1 LLCDSCST
9 ASWDYIVVTDGESL
23 SQQPFVEQFL
33 VLEVTPMVNK
43 SLFASMLGRLPK
55 ANAVN
60 EAGGRAYKLEP
71 KHALAQV
78 AATGT
83 FANAFYS
90 TAEAQLDELLELIDQ
105 VDDNQYLAK
114 LAIYARQK
122 AFMKDMPAALLVALS
137 VRDTELMHQV
147 FDRVVDNGRVL
158 RTVFQMIR
166 SGRFKDKAGKSRIG
180 LSSSVQRAFQRWL
193 NTASVGKLL
202 SASIGND
209 PSLRDIL
216 RMARP
221 TPKDNARRAMF
232 GWLTDKSIDKWA
244 PATEA
249 DLPVEVQSLI
259 AYRNSESEEAQ
270 ALIVG
275 GLDNVRWDLLSD
287 AAKGPKIWAAL
298 ARKMGSQALR
308 MNLNTLL
315 RHDVFNVEQLS
326 STDQSGSDERLG
338 QAFNNMVDYVADRIA
353 DEKEIRA
360 SKQFPYQYFTAYL
373 NADDNVP
380 QKIKTALHKAA
391 EFACGNVPELPGPVV
406 IGLDTSGSMS
416 SSVTGDRG
424 RGATSKMRCIDV
436 AALFAAAIL
445 RRNPDSVVIPFDT
458 AAYDAKMDPNDSILS
473 IAERLAK
480 YGGGGTD
487 CSLPLVAASQQH
499 AMRKFAGVV
508 LVSDNES
515 WVGTGRGGSTGVM
528 TAWEAF
534 VANQRKLAGKEACPK
549 LVCIDLQPY
558 RTVQACERADIMNIG
573 GYSDSVF
580 NVISSFLADNDQRFV
595 AEVEAIKL

>member
-1 LLCDSCST
+1 
-9 ASWDYIVVTDGESL
+9 
-23 SQQPFVEQFL
+23 
-33 VLEVTPMVNK
+33 
-43 SLFASMLGRLPK
+43 
-55 ANAVN
+55 
-60 EAGGRAYKLEP
+60 
-71 KHALAQV
+71 
-78 AATGT
+78 
-83 FANAFYS
+83 
-90 TAEAQLDELLELIDQ
+90 
-105 VDDNQYLAK
+105 
-114 LAIYARQK
+114 
-122 AFMKDMPAALLVALS
+122 
-137 VRDTELMHQV
+137 MHRV

-166 SGRFKDKAGKSRIG
+166 SGRFKNKAGKGRVG

-232 GWLTDKSIDKWA
+232 GWLTDKSIEKWA

-270 ALIVG
+270 ALIAG

-287 AAKGPKIWAAL
+287 AAKGPTVWAAL
-298 ARKMGSQALR
+298 ARKMGPQALR

-315 RHDVFNVEQLS
+315 RHDVLAT
-326 STDQSGSDERLG
+326 ST
-338 QAFNNMVDYVADRIA
+338 MVDYVADRIA
-353 DEKEIRA
+353 DESEIRR
-360 SKQFPYQYFTAYL
+360 SKQFPYQYFAAYL
-373 NADDNVP
+373 NADDNVPQKIVP

-391 EFACGNVPELPGPVV
+391 EIACGNVPELPGPVV

-416 SSVTGDRG
+416 SAVTGHRG

-458 AAYDAKMDPNDSILS
+458 SAYDAKMDPTDSILS

-487 CSLPLVAASQQH
+487 CSLPLVAANQKH
-499 AMRKFAGVV
+499 AKRKFAGIV

-515 WVGTGRGGSTGVM
+515 WVGRGRHGSTGVM

-534 VANQRKLAGKEACPK
+534 VANQRKLAGKDAAPK
-549 LVCIDLQPY
+549 LVNIDLQPY
-558 RTVQACERADIMNIG
+558 QTFQACERADIMNIG
-573 GYSDSVF
+573 GFSDSVF
-580 NVISSFLADNDQRFV
+580 NVICAFLADNNQRFV
-595 AEVEAIKL
+595 AEVEAIEL

>member
-1 LLCDSCST
+1 M
-9 ASWDYIVVTDGESL
+9 A
-23 SQQPFVEQFL
+23 
-33 VLEVTPMVNK
+33 NK
-43 SLFASMLGRLPK
+43 SLFASLTRELPP
-55 ANAVN
+55 ANAFN

-83 FANAFYS
+83 FGNAFYS
-90 TAEAQLDELLELIDQ
+90 TAETQLDEVLKLIDE

-114 LAIYARQK
+114 LALYACEK

-137 VRDTELMHQV
+137 VRDTELMHRV

-166 SGRFKDKAGKSRIG
+166 SGQFKNKVGKGRVG

-232 GWLTDKSIDKWA
+232 GWLTDKSIEKWA

-259 AYRNSESEEAQ
+259 AYRNSESEEGQ
-270 ALIVG
+270 ALIAG
-275 GLDNVRWDLLSD
+275 GLDNVRWDFLSD
-287 AAKGPKIWAAL
+287 AAKGPTVWAAL
-298 ARKMGSQALR
+298 ARKMGPQALR

-315 RHDVFNVEQLS
+315 RHDVLATS
-326 STDQSGSDERLG
+326 
-338 QAFNNMVDYVADRIA
+338 AMVDYVADRIA
-353 DEKEIRA
+353 DESEIRR
-360 SKQFPYQYFTAYL
+360 SKQFPYQYFAAYL

-391 EFACGNVPELPGPVV
+391 EIACGNVPELPGPVV

-416 SSVTGDRG
+416 SAVTGNRG

-458 AAYDAKMDPNDSILS
+458 SAYDAKMDPNDSILS

-487 CSLPLVAASQQH
+487 CSLPLVAAKQKY
-499 AMRKFAGVV
+499 ANRKFAGIV

-515 WVGTGRGGSTGVM
+515 WVGTGRHGSTGVM

-534 VANQRKLAGKEACPK
+534 VANQRKLAGKEANPK

-558 RTVQACERADIMNIG
+558 QTVQACERADIMNIG
-573 GYSDSVF
+573 GFSDSVF
-580 NVISSFLADNDQRFV
+580 NVISAFLADNNQRFF
-595 AEVEAIKL
+595 AEVEAIEL

>member
-1 LLCDSCST
+1 M
-9 ASWDYIVVTDGESL
+9 A
-23 SQQPFVEQFL
+23 
-33 VLEVTPMVNK
+33 NK
-43 SLFASMLGRLPK
+43 SLFAGLTSRLPR

-60 EAGGRAYKLEP
+60 EAGGLAYKLEP

-83 FANAFYS
+83 FGNAFYS
-90 TAEAQLDELLELIDQ
+90 KAETQLDEVLKLIDE

-114 LAIYARQK
+114 LALYAREK

-137 VRDTELMHQV
+137 VRDTELMHRV

-166 SGRFKDKAGKSRIG
+166 SGQFKNKAGKGRVG

-221 TPKDNARRAMF
+221 TPKDNSRRAMF
-232 GWLTDKSIDKWA
+232 GWLTDKSIEKWA

-270 ALIVG
+270 ALIAG
-275 GLDNVRWDLLSD
+275 GLDSVRWDLLSD
-287 AAKGPKIWAAL
+287 AAKGPTVWAAL
-298 ARKMGSQALR
+298 ARKMGPQALR

-315 RHDVFNVEQLS
+315 RHDVLAT
-326 STDQSGSDERLG
+326 ST
-338 QAFNNMVDYVADRIA
+338 MVDYVADRIA
-353 DEKEIRA
+353 DESEIRR
-360 SKQFPYQYFTAYL
+360 SKQFPYQYFAAYL

-391 EFACGNVPELPGPVV
+391 EIACGNVPELPGPVV

-416 SSVTGDRG
+416 SAVTGHRG
-424 RGATSKMRCIDV
+424 RGATSKTRCIDV
-436 AALFAAAIL
+436 AALFAASIL

-458 AAYDAKMDPNDSILS
+458 SAYDAKMDPNDSILS

-487 CSLPLVAASQQH
+487 CSLPLVAANQKH
-499 AMRKFAGVV
+499 AKRKFAGIV

-515 WVGTGRGGSTGVM
+515 WVGTGRHGSTGVM

-534 VANQRKLAGKEACPK
+534 VANQRKLAGKEAHPK

-558 RTVQACERADIMNIG
+558 QTVQACERADIMNIG
-573 GYSDSVF
+573 GFSDAVF
-580 NVISSFLADNDQRFV
+580 NVISTFLADNNQRFV
-595 AEVEAIKL
+595 AEVEAIEL

>member
-1 LLCDSCST
+1 M
-9 ASWDYIVVTDGESL
+9 A
-23 SQQPFVEQFL
+23 
-33 VLEVTPMVNK
+33 NK
-43 SLFASMLGRLPK
+43 SLFASVTNRLPR

-83 FANAFYS
+83 FGNAFYS
-90 TAEAQLDELLELIDQ
+90 TAETQLDEVLKLIDE

-114 LAIYARQK
+114 LALYAREK

-137 VRDTELMHQV
+137 VRDTELMHRV

-166 SGRFKDKAGKSRIG
+166 SGQFKNKAGKGRVG

-232 GWLTDKSIDKWA
+232 GWLTDKEVEKWA
-244 PATEA
+244 PATAA
-249 DLPVEVQSLI
+249 DLPAEVQSLI
-259 AYRNSESEEAQ
+259 AYRSSESEEAQ
-270 ALIVG
+270 ALVAG

-287 AAKGPKIWAAL
+287 AAKGPTVWAAL
-298 ARKMGSQALR
+298 ARKMGPQALR

-315 RHDVFNVEQLS
+315 RHDVFK
-326 STDQSGSDERLG
+326 SD
-338 QAFNNMVDYVADRIA
+338 AVVDYVAGRIA
-353 DEKEIRA
+353 DESEIRR
-360 SKQFPYQYFTAYL
+360 SKQFPYQYFAAYL

-391 EFACGNVPELPGPVV
+391 EIACGNVPELPGPVV

-416 SSVTGDRG
+416 CAVTGNRG
-424 RGATSKMRCIDV
+424 RGATSKMRCVDV

-458 AAYDAKMDPNDSILS
+458 SAYDAKIDPNDSILS

-487 CSLPLVAASQQH
+487 CSLPLVAANQKH
-499 AMRKFAGVV
+499 AKRKFAGIV

-515 WVGTGRGGSTGVM
+515 WVGTGRHGSTGVM
-528 TAWEAF
+528 TAWEGF
-534 VANQRKLAGKEACPK
+534 VTNQRKLAGKESNPK

-558 RTVQACERADIMNIG
+558 QTVQACERADIMNIG
-573 GYSDSVF
+573 GFSDAVF
-580 NVISSFLADNDQRFV
+580 NVISAFLADNNQRFV
-595 AEVEAIKL
+595 AEVEAIEL

>member
-1 LLCDSCST
+1 M
-9 ASWDYIVVTDGESL
+9 A
-23 SQQPFVEQFL
+23 
-33 VLEVTPMVNK
+33 NK
-43 SLFASMLGRLPK
+43 SLFASLTNRLPR

-60 EAGGRAYKLEP
+60 EAGGLAYKLEP

-83 FANAFYS
+83 FGNAFYS
-90 TAEAQLDELLELIDQ
+90 TAETQLEEVLKLIDE

-114 LAIYARQK
+114 LALYAREK

-137 VRDTELMHQV
+137 VRDTELMHRV

-166 SGRFKDKAGKSRIG
+166 SGQFKNKAGKGRVG
-180 LSSSVQRAFQRWL
+180 LSSSVQRAFQQWL

-232 GWLTDKSIDKWA
+232 GWLTVKSIDKWA

-249 DLPVEVQSLI
+249 DLPAEVQSLI
-259 AYRNSESEEAQ
+259 AYRNSESEDAQ
-270 ALIVG
+270 ALIAG

-287 AAKGPKIWAAL
+287 AAKGPTVWAAL
-298 ARKMGSQALR
+298 ARKMGPQALR

-315 RHDVFNVEQLS
+315 RHDVLATS
-326 STDQSGSDERLG
+326 
-338 QAFNNMVDYVADRIA
+338 AMVDYVADRIA
-353 DEKEIRA
+353 DESEIRR
-360 SKQFPYQYFTAYL
+360 SKQFPYQYFAAYL

-391 EFACGNVPELPGPVV
+391 EIACGNVPELPGPVV

-416 SSVTGDRG
+416 SAVTGHRG
-424 RGATSKMRCIDV
+424 RGATSKMRCVDV

-458 AAYDAKMDPNDSILS
+458 SAYDAKMDPNDSILS

-487 CSLPLVAASQQH
+487 CSLPLVAANQKH
-499 AMRKFAGVV
+499 AKRKFAGIV

-515 WVGTGRGGSTGVM
+515 WVGTGRHGSTGVM

-534 VANQRKLAGKEACPK
+534 VANQRKLAGKDAAPK
-549 LVCIDLQPY
+549 LVNIDLQPY
-558 RTVQACERADIMNIG
+558 QTVQACERADIMNIG
-573 GYSDSVF
+573 GFSDSVF
-580 NVISSFLADNDQRFV
+580 NVISAFLADNNQRFV
-595 AEVEAIKL
+595 AEVEAIEL

>member
-1 LLCDSCST
+1 M
-9 ASWDYIVVTDGESL
+9 A
-23 SQQPFVEQFL
+23 
-33 VLEVTPMVNK
+33 NK
-43 SLFASMLGRLPK
+43 SLFASLTNRLPR

-83 FANAFYS
+83 FGNAFYS
-90 TAEAQLDELLELIDQ
+90 TAETQLDEVLKLIDE

-114 LAIYARQK
+114 LALYAREK

-137 VRDTELMHQV
+137 VRDTELMHRV

-166 SGRFKDKAGKSRIG
+166 SGQFKNKAGKGRVG

-232 GWLTDKSIDKWA
+232 GWLTDKNIEKWA

-249 DLPVEVQSLI
+249 DLPVDVQSLI

-270 ALIVG
+270 ALIAG

-287 AAKGPKIWAAL
+287 AAKGPTVWAAL
-298 ARKMGSQALR
+298 ARKMGPQALR

-315 RHDVFNVEQLS
+315 RHDVLATS
-326 STDQSGSDERLG
+326 
-338 QAFNNMVDYVADRIA
+338 AMVDYVADRIA
-353 DEKEIRA
+353 DESEIRR
-360 SKQFPYQYFTAYL
+360 SKQFPYQYFAAYL

-391 EFACGNVPELPGPVV
+391 EIACGNVPELPGPVV

-416 SSVTGDRG
+416 SAVTGYRG

-458 AAYDAKMDPNDSILS
+458 SAYDAKIDPNDSILS

-487 CSLPLVAASQQH
+487 CSLPLVAANQKH
-499 AMRKFAGVV
+499 AKRKFAGVV

-515 WVGTGRGGSTGVM
+515 WVGTGRHGSTGVM

-534 VANQRKLAGKEACPK
+534 VANQRKLAGKDAAPK
-549 LVCIDLQPY
+549 LVNIDLQPY
-558 RTVQACERADIMNIG
+558 QTVQACERADIMNIG
-573 GYSDSVF
+573 GFSDAVF
-580 NVISSFLADNDQRFV
+580 NVISAFLADNKQRFV
-595 AEVEAIKL
+595 AEVEAIEL